1 MKILVDMNLSPRW
14 PKVLQEAGHEA
25 IWWKEV
31 GTINAPDQALFAW
44 AKEHGYIVLTA
55 DLDFA
60 HLLALTGEN
69 GPSVL
74 LLRLAYPEPPEATP
88 WVLSALTTH
97 KEALEKG
104 AIAVIGP
111 EKTRLRLLPLR

>member
-14 PKVLQEAGHEA
+14 PKVLREAGHEA

-31 GTINAPDQALFAW
+31 GAINAPDQALFAW

-55 DLDFA
+55 DLDFP

-88 WVLSALTTH
+88 WVLAALTTH
-97 KEALEKG
+97 KETLEKG